1 MPWAPRLFELTVR
14 LPGSS
19 DVAATVSDNG
29 MSATNPRHVL
39 LLVHGYNNSHDDA
52 EKSYEVFLKNMTE
65 AFGDRTS
72 VAPDTVGKFHW
83 PGDEST
89 LFGSTVGY
97 PYDINHA
104 RDAADRLATYL
115 LELPIAGSGFLRRF
129 TMVGHSMGC
138 RLLLEALGRLVNAN
152 PPGIAIVGLMA
163 AASPV
168 EFVRRNGRL
177 FRTGS
182 LPRQMLKFF
191 SEQDRVLQVG
201 FPLGQWL
208 AYQWQIEDAN
218 YSEAIGRFGHPDEFG
233 SAQRTRNGHSDYWG
247 DAKIV
252 TFLVQQVDATTRTAL
267 ATVEIPERALETAAT
282 IPERSLPSRT
292 APFETA

>member
-1 MPWAPRLFELTVR
+1 MAWAPRQFELTVR
-14 LPGSS
+14 VPGSS
-19 DVAATVSDNG
+19 DVAPTVTDNG
-29 MSATNPRHVL
+29 MAAINPRHIL
-39 LLVHGYNNSHDDA
+39 LLVHGYNNSHEDA
-52 EKSYEVFLKNMTE
+52 EKSYRIFLDNMAT
-65 AFGDRTS
+65 AFGGRIS
-72 VAPDTVGKFHW
+72 LAPDTVAKFHW

-89 LFGSTVGY
+89 AFGTTVGY
-97 PYDINHA
+97 PFDINHA
-104 RDAADRLATYL
+104 RDAADRLASYL
-115 LELPIAGSGFLRRF
+115 VALPVIGSGASRRI

-138 RLLLEALGRLVNAN
+138 RLILEALGRVSTASV
-152 PPGIAIVGLMA
+152 PGIAIVGLMA

-182 LPRQMLKFF
+182 PPRQMLKFF
-191 SEQDRVLQVG
+191 SEQDLVLQIG

-208 AYQWQIEDAN
+208 AFQWQIEDGN

-233 SAQRTRNGHSDYWG
+233 SAQRTRNGHSDYWS

-252 TFLVQQVDATTRTAL
+252 SFLVQQVDATTRTQL
-267 ATVEIPERALETAAT
+267 ASVEMPERALQPAVAVT
-282 IPERSLPSRT
+282 ERSLPSRT